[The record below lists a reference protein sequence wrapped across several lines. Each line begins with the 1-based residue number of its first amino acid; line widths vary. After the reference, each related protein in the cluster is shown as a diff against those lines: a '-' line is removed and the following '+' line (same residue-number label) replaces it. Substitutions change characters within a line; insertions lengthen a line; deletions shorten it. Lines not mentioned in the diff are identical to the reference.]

1 MNRKI
6 CIGDGECLKIIHGE
20 YYRDKSFNCC
30 YYCNPVKCPN
40 YKECKKCVPQ
50 RELDCWDG
58 HCVCCE
64 VFLDKPSPNRSMDRP
79 CTR

>member
-40 YKECKKCVPQ
+40 YKECKKCLPQ
-50 RELDCWDG
+50 RELDCWEG
-58 HCVCCE
+58 HCVLCE
-64 VFLDKPSPNRSMDRP
+64 VFFEKPSPNKSMARP